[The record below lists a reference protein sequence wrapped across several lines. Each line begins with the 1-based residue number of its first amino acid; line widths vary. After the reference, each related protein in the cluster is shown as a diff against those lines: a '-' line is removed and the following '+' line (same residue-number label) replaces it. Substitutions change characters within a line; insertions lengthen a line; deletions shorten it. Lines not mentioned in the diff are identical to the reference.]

1 MILKELKKL
10 LKRVEHL
17 ETLMRLEY
25 IPRRFD
31 ACYSCKN
38 GVPCLTN
45 SGEIRYS
52 CIKDVKQSCGD
63 FIRAE
68 KPEQNQ

>member
-1 MILKELKKL
+1 MKRYKDL
-10 LKRVEHL
+10 LERVEHL

-31 ACYSCKN
+31 ACCSCKN
-38 GVPCLTN
+38 GVPCVTN

-52 CIKDVKQSCGD
+52 CIKDVKKLCED
-63 FIRAE
+63 FTPLERI
-68 KPEQNQ
+68 EQHL